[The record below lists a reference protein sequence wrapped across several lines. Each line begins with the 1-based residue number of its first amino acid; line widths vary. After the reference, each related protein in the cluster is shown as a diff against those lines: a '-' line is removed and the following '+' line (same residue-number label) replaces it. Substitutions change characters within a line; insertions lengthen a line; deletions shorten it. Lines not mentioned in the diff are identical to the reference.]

1 MVFQKKITDQNSQQ
15 HGKNISFST
24 KKTLKNIKVVA
35 LMATG
40 NLLIFLETN
49 FQHSNFN
56 NSDKVNFGKGIL
68 LRDQARLSFKA
79 GDWDKSSSTRRSRLG
94 P

>member
-1 MVFQKKITDQNSQQ
+1 M
-15 HGKNISFST
+15 
-24 KKTLKNIKVVA
+24 A

-68 LRDQARLSFKA
+68 LRDQARLSIRA
-79 GDWDKSSSTRRSRLG
+79 GDWDKSSSSCRSRLG